1 MVLKRMFGKGKSRRK
16 PANAGSS
23 GRMAV
28 CDGRVITNKHVYS
41 VRTLVRGNSAKVV
54 HDAAKFVQLGIEV
67 FDKLEQTNSKHMT
80 HNFTTLHER
89 GTAGSWSWPL
99 HNHATLIEIL
109 ILEILTYV
117 PLVKCRLY
125 GLLLPTF
132 CLSLVVT
139 FHLVLEVFARQL
151 LLSGIVFVFPLTSV
165 PAKLSQHSADI

>member
-1 MVLKRMFGKGKSRRK
+1 MLKRMFGKGKSRRK

-80 HNFTTLHER
+80 HNFTKGCYITR
-89 GTAGSWSWPL
+89 KWNSWEL
-99 HNHATLIEIL
+99 K
-109 ILEILTYV
+109 LTITQSCHTDRNTDSRD
-117 PLVKCRLY
+117 LNICST
-125 GLLLPTF
+125 G
-132 CLSLVVT
+132 
-139 FHLVLEVFARQL
+139 
-151 LLSGIVFVFPLTSV
+151 
-165 PAKLSQHSADI
+165 